1 VPIFPADFERGVNFT
16 MSNAGLWQT
25 TDTDRMVQR
34 AKYLNFTHV
43 FFTFALGLNPASSAT
58 GTSTSGGW
66 EVGIGP
72 VNVGGSMPNGSFT
85 YGRLD
90 LTPADAVVRQVIQ
103 KCNAIGLK
111 CRLRPWIYPS
121 TWRAN
126 INPSAVGKT
135 AEEARAMFLT
145 SLTNAMVHY
154 ATIAAEEGADGM
166 SVGSE
171 YAKQSSDSRWPPGAG
186 FVGATQM
193 WRDLVSAVRVAI
205 GPGPLLSY
213 GANEFAGTGFPYE
226 WTAIDWWNHPD
237 LDYIGIDFYGSL
249 AKLNERR
256 SDGQYLRASDI
267 AGRLKYGIPED
278 LFATKNKPS
287 YITLVKNVSAAAGG
301 KPIIFEEYGF
311 ASVRR
316 SDGDAVSQPIFE
328 ALSGFDNDIQ
338 YQATKGFLDSLRGEP
353 LIKGAY
359 VWEMNRL
366 NRNSIADNGL
376 GDYASAVANG
386 LHGTIGKP
394 VEELFRVY
402 FDQAGSFPPA
412 PKTRSAPRFRE

>member
-1 VPIFPADFERGVNFT
+1 VAIFSADFERGVNFT

-25 TDTDRMVQR
+25 GDTDRMVER

-43 FFTFALGLNPASSAT
+43 FFTFALGLDA
-58 GTSTSGGW
+58 TSGTTGIARNGW
-66 EVGIGP
+66 RVGIGP
-72 VNVGGSMPNGSFT
+72 VNAGGSMPNGSFT

-90 LTPADAVVRQVIQ
+90 LTPADSVVRQVIQ

-111 CRLRPWIYPS
+111 CRLRPWVYPS

-126 INPSAVGKT
+126 ISPTATNKT
-135 AEEARAMFLT
+135 TDEARAMFLD

-171 YAKQSSDSRWPPGAG
+171 YAKQSSDSRWPPADG
-186 FVGATQM
+186 FAGATQM
-193 WRDLVSAVRVAI
+193 WRNLVSAVRVAI
-205 GPGPLLSY
+205 GPGKLLSY

-226 WTAIDWWNHPD
+226 WAAIDWWNHPD

-249 AKLNERR
+249 ATLNERR

>member
-1 VPIFPADFERGVNFT
+1 VSQFPADFERGVNFT
-16 MSNAGLWQT
+16 MSNAGMWLT

-34 AKYLNFTHV
+34 AKYLNFSHV
-43 FFTFALGLNPASSAT
+43 FFTFALGLNPASGTTGAT
-58 GTSTSGGW
+58 INGW

-72 VNVGGSMPNGSFT
+72 ANVGGSMPNGSFT

-90 LTPADAVVRQVIQ
+90 LTPSDAVVRQVIQ

-121 TWRAN
+121 SWRAN
-126 INPSAVGKT
+126 IGPTATGKT
-135 AEEARAMFLT
+135 SNEAFEMWMA
-145 SLTNAMVHY
+145 SLTAATVHY

-171 YAKQSSDSRWPPGAG
+171 YARQSSDYKKPPAGTFPGAS
-186 FVGATQM
+186 AL
-193 WRDLVSAVRVAI
+193 WRNLVDEVRAAI
-205 GPGPLLSY
+205 GPGKILSY
-213 GANEFAGTGFPYE
+213 GANEYAGSGSPYE
-226 WTAIDWWNHPD
+226 WDLIDWWDHPE

-256 SDGQYLRASDI
+256 SDGQYLRAADI
-267 AGRLKYGIPED
+267 AGRLKFGIPED
-278 LFATKNKPS
+278 LFHVQNKPS
-287 YITLVKNVSAAAGG
+287 YIALIKSVSTAFGS

-328 ALSGFDNDIQ
+328 AISGVDTDIQ
-338 YQATKGFLDSLRGEP
+338 VQATKGFLDAIKTEP
-353 LIKGAY
+353 RIVGAY

-366 NRNSIADNGL
+366 NRGAITTNGT
-376 GDYASAVANG
+376 GNYASAVSNA
-386 LHGTIGKP
+386 LHDTIGKP
-394 VEELFRVY
+394 VEELFRLY
-402 FDQAGSFPPA
+402 NDPAGTFPPA
-412 PKTRSAPRFRE
+412 PRTRSAPRFRE